1 MSLIATLFTKSCA
14 EGALV
19 PAGGVWAR
27 ATEANR
33 PQPTVISS
41 DLFMMCTPGSCGSRA
56 AQLTNLV
63 APFWFRG
70 RLGDTFAD
78 TLRRRD
84 VGKSCSRMERGRG
97 TRSAGGAESNTG
109 WATSVPNFLPRCI
122 SGRDSRRSPNPRVAL
137 MHTGQ
142 QQTCRSLSRHGNV
155 RKPTNSKR
163 RRPDLSR
170 SNESAAIGVVS
181 LAYRSLRRRSRLS
194 KGACKDRNAR
204 HDDPRFLVPN
214 GRIPAGGH
222 TRHSR
227 LCRAARDGDA

>member
-1 MSLIATLFTKSCA
+1 VRLARRATHQSGSAL
-14 EGALV
+14 LV
-19 PAGGVWAR
+19 PA
-27 ATEANR
+27 ATWGYVRRYAPAKGRREVV
-33 PQPTVISS
+33 QP
-41 DLFMMCTPGSCGSRA
+41 D
-56 AQLTNLV
+56 
-63 APFWFRG
+63 
-70 RLGDTFAD
+70 
-78 TLRRRD
+78 
-84 VGKSCSRMERGRG
+84 G
-97 TRSAGGAESNTG
+97 TRPRNAIG
-109 WATSVPNFLPRCI
+109 WRSRIEYRPGDFCPQFLPRCI

-181 LAYRSLRRRSRLS
+181 LAYRSLGRRSRLS

-204 HDDPRFLVPN
+204 HDDLRFLVPN

-227 LCRAARDGDA
+227 LCRAERSRRSFPPVTAQV